1 MKGKKIIIAI
11 TAAVLVLLVV
21 AFLNLNGGNQEEKL
35 TKRLETVGTEFY
47 TEFYYDQISA
57 GKTEEEVSEFLTRF
71 VELGIK
77 VDIDNLSRFNED
89 KYANIV
95 EEFHNKKDNV
105 ACDIRNTKAIIYPV
119 APFGKTDFTVSSVL
133 DCGFETVEEE

>member
-35 TKRLETVGTEFY
+35 TKRLETVGT
-47 TEFYYDQISA
+47 
-57 GKTEEEVSEFLTRF
+57 EVSEFLTRF

-119 APFGKTDFTVSSVL
+119 SPFGKTDFTVSSVL

>member
-119 APFGKTDFTVSSVL
+119 SPFGKTDFTVSSVL